1 MSIEL
6 RLPRHKTLS
15 EQVEI
20 LLDGILDQ
28 DREEVLEILEDLY
41 SKSRKAKERRALRA
55 FILALL
61 ALGPV
66 EAVIPEPEPIIEP
79 EIIPEPEPEPI
90 PEPEPEPE
98 PAPKPKKK
106 KKEMSMMSLDL
117 SDAAMMLQFGGGAAE
132 PDEEPVAEEPSIEAS
147 VADFDTDAMVED
159 VAKTLD
165 AETSPQTSDFNALPD
180 PIELDPA
187 EAKFIDQEEQ
197 PWDPFAEE
205 PTEDAKDERVAATE
219 LADLSNKLTLDTP
232 ADQDPLEEV
241 TEVAELETREA
252 ATEEAAESAKTL
264 PKKQKKAA
272 TPLEDS
278 SALFA
283 ALGPGFSDE

>member
-6 RLPRHKTLS
+6 HLPRHKTLS

-28 DREEVLEILEDLY
+28 DREEALEILEDLY
-41 SKSRKAKERRALRA
+41 SKSKKAKERRALRA

-66 EAVIPEPEPIIEP
+66 EVVIPEPESTIEP

-117 SDAAMMLQFGGGAAE
+117 SDAAMMLQFGGGADE
-132 PDEEPVAEEPSIEAS
+132 PEDEPVEDEPSFAAS
-147 VADFDTDAMVED
+147 VADFDTVAMVED
-159 VAKTLD
+159 VAETLEV
-165 AETSPQTSDFNALPD
+165 ETSVENPDFNALPD

-187 EAKFIDQEEQ
+187 EAKFIDQEEE
-197 PWDPFAEE
+197 PWDPFGEA
-205 PTEDAKDERVAATE
+205 PTEDAADGFRAGT
-219 LADLSNKLTLDTP
+219 DLSDLSEDLPLDTQT
-232 ADQDPLEEV
+232 DQAPLEEL
-241 TEVAELETREA
+241 TEIAELDQGEA
-252 ATEEAAESAKTL
+252 AHEEAAESSATA